1 MSIRKVDLDNG
12 KYTIRFNESTGALSV
27 LRHGEQW
34 SEETGSKFILSVLH
48 RIEELQDK
56 EEKLQEKI
64 NTMYSLLDDAHT
76 VMGDSHCDDNEVYSE
91 VSDFLYKFNRE

>member
-12 KYTIRFNESTGALSV
+12 KYTIHFNEETGQLSV
-27 LRHGEQW
+27 LRHGELW
-34 SEETGSKFILSVLH
+34 SEETGSKFILSVIH

-56 EEKLQEKI
+56 EEKLQETI

-76 VMGDSHCDDNEVYSE
+76 IMGDSHCDDNEVYSE